1 VCFLPAP
8 SVAGAQAPGHRIL
21 RANPQR
27 TIDPTQPSAVAHVPS
42 LDLTPSLRWSP
53 AIAPSFVASLAIH
66 VAIGVALFGLVST
79 ERMAGSDDLVPLA
92 VRLVE
97 MPSQRLQPPT
107 PAPTETIVSQSAEA
121 AALPVPSMEVASE
134 PPPQAH
140 TPGSAVVEP
149 PLPAD
154 ARPGSAASVPASG
167 TVAIAEN
174 YAALAGLSNEL
185 VTRTQGTYMPE
196 VETPV
201 RIIKSPDVVY
211 PQNALKEG
219 RQATV
224 VVWLA
229 IDTQGAI
236 EEVVVDSDEQEF
248 VGAVRDALPMAKFL
262 PAMERGTIIPYYV
275 VMQFDFRTAGATTT
289 AAGAVQ
295 PGK

>member
-1 VCFLPAP
+1 
-8 SVAGAQAPGHRIL
+8 
-21 RANPQR
+21 
-27 TIDPTQPSAVAHVPS
+27 VPS
-42 LDLTPSLRWSP
+42 LDLTSSPRWSP

-66 VAIGVALFGLVST
+66 VAIGVALLGLVST
-79 ERMAGSDDLVPLA
+79 ERMARSDDLVALA

-97 MPSQRLQPPT
+97 LPSPRAQPPT
-107 PAPTETIVSQSAEA
+107 PAPTERIVSQRAEA
-121 AALPVPSMEVASE
+121 AALPVPSLEAAPE
-134 PPPQAH
+134 PLPKTH

-149 PLPAD
+149 PMPAD

-174 YAALAGLSNEL
+174 YAALAGLPNEL

-201 RIIKSPDVVY
+201 RIVKTPDVAY
-211 PQNALKEG
+211 PPNALKDG

-224 VVWLA
+224 IAWLA
-229 IDTQGAI
+229 IGIRGEI

-248 VGAVRDALPMAKFL
+248 VDAVRDALPTAKFL
-262 PAMERGTIIPYYV
+262 PAVERGTIIPYYV
-275 VMQFDFRTAGATTT
+275 VMRFDFRTAGATTT
-289 AAGAVQ
+289 SASAVQ